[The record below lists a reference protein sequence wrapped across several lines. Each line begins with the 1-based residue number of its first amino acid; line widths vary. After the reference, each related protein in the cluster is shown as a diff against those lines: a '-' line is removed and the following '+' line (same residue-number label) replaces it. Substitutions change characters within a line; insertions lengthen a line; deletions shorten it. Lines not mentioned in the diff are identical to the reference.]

1 MASADAPLDDLPDAP
16 PTRESVPPAVI
27 ALLIVLALACA
38 PWLVMHFGRMMA
50 APHYQFVAIVPLG
63 ALALAWRD
71 RQGLG
76 QLTPGAV
83 RTTQLLAGAA
93 WLLLLAAGFFSSG
106 LMGLVATL
114 VTLLAAA
121 WALGGAVLLRAMLPA
136 WLFLW
141 LLFPLPLGYD
151 LKLISKLQSLVSWE
165 TSRVLDLL
173 GVIHVMAGNVIEVP
187 GRRLLV
193 EDACSG
199 IHSLF
204 AVLTCTVF
212 FVLWNR
218 CSLPR
223 SLYLILAAGF
233 WVLLANAV
241 RVVTIAVA
249 FTRWGADLSTGWQ
262 HEALGWVLFALT
274 LGLLWSSDGLYLFFA
289 TRRQEEEAPAAPP
302 AAPTRLPAWATLGLA
317 PAPAIAAFGLLAA
330 LQAALLWPDR
340 ASVLQSNST
349 SPMEGKMKSL
359 AADSM
364 PETIGPWR
372 RGAFTTALSKILE
385 DRIGIS
391 SRVWTYQTG
400 AVSANVSADFF
411 FPGWHDLRICYGS
424 QGWVMQPAR
433 IYQEQGPNGAD
444 GAFFTVAMDK
454 PLERFGYLWFG
465 LVRDDGQLWPPPPED
480 KLIEAVGA
488 RSGAA
493 YRQLWARLRGDA
505 AAPANNLG
513 PFDNAPAVQVQ
524 VFIESYAPLSEKEL
538 AEGQSLFLQARELF
552 RQRLRQ

>member
-1 MASADAPLDDLPDAP
+1 MRERM
-16 PTRESVPPAVI
+16 PTAVVV
-27 ALLIVLALACA
+27 LLIVLALACA

-121 WALGGAVLLRAMLPA
+121 WALGGSVLLRAMLPA

-302 AAPTRLPAWATLGLA
+302 AVPTRLPAWATLGLA
-317 PAPAIAAFGLLAA
+317 PAPAIAAFGLLA
-330 LQAALLWPDR
+330 
-340 ASVLQSNST
+340 VLQGALFWAERSLLPGLKVSPAEERMKSMTAESLPQKIDPWQQAHFST
-349 SPMEGKMKSL
+349 S
-359 AADSM
+359 
-364 PETIGPWR
+364 
-372 RGAFTTALSKILE
+372 LSKILE
-385 DRIGIS
+385 DQVGIS
-391 SRVWTYQTG
+391 SRVWTYRTG

-411 FPGWHDLRICYGS
+411 FPGWHDLRVCYAS
-424 QGWVMQPAR
+424 QGWVLQPAR
-433 IYQEQGPNGAD
+433 VYQEQGPNGAD
-444 GAFFTVAMDK
+444 GAFLAVPMDK
-454 PLERFGYLWFG
+454 PLERYGYLWFG
-465 LVRDDGQLWPPPPED
+465 QVRDDGQLWPPPLED
-480 KLIEAVGA
+480 KLVEAVSSRG
-488 RSGAA
+488 GTA
-493 YRQLWARLRGDA
+493 YRLLWARLRGDDA
-505 AAPANNLG
+505 SQSIGL
-513 PFDNAPAVQVQ
+513 FDNTPACQVQ
-524 VFIESYAPLSEKEL
+524 VFIESYAPLGEKEL